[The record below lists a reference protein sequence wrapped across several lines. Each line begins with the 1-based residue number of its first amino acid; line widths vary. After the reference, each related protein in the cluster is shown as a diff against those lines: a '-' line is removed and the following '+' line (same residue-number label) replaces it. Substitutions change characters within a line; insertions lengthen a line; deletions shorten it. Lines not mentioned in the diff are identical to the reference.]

1 MLRIRTS
8 HSAPKRRLAQ
18 TLRSQREGP
27 HIAEGF
33 SALAPGPARPQG
45 RELERKVPGDAV
57 ASAALAGVVV
67 FITQIYSEPRRLA
80 PSPDTVGGGDGSY
93 KPRFGSINFHGLMGG
108 QNCLRVPGTGS
119 LPLC

>member
-1 MLRIRTS
+1 MPRFFLRWHHT
-8 HSAPKRRLAQ
+8 AQ
-18 TLRSQREGP
+18 
-27 HIAEGF
+27 
-33 SALAPGPARPQG
+33 RPPG

-80 PSPDTVGGGDGSY
+80 PSPDTVGGRDGSY

-108 QNCLRVPGTGS
+108 QNCLRVPGTEPALHLFIS
-119 LPLC
+119 